1 MPIENVQDL
10 IDIFQYTFLEIFQ
23 ICLQVVMY
31 LIELISDDILLR
43 FLFQTHP
50 ILFVRDCGLHQ

>member
-31 LIELISDDILLR
+31 LIELISHDILLS

-50 ILFVRDCGLHQ
+50 ILFVRDCGLH